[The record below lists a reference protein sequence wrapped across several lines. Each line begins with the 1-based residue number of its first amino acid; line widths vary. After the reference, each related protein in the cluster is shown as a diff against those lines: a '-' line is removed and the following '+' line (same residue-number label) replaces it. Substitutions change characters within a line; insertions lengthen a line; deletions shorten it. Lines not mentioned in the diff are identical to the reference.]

1 MNMNKVVGGILVAL
15 PLSASVVFA
24 GHHEEGEM
32 KEPNANAECHLTIE
46 GSDAMQYNTR
56 EMSAPASCSE
66 VTVTLVHAGN
76 LPKEAMGD
84 NWVLTASGD
93 FNDVANLG
101 MRAGLA
107 NNYIPDGD
115 SRVIA
120 GSEVI
125 GGGGTTSVTFSTEGM
140 TAGADYTYFCS
151 FPGHWGMMK
160 GAFKLV

>member
-1 MNMNKVVGGILVAL
+1 MKVNKKVVGGIMMAPL
-15 PLSASVVFA
+15 LSASVVYA
-24 GHHEEGEM
+24 GHHEEGEV
-32 KEPNANAECHLTIE
+32 KEANTNAECQLTIE
-46 GSDAMQYNTR
+46 GSDAMQYDTL

-66 VTVTLVHAGN
+66 VTVTLVHAGK
-76 LPKEAMGD
+76 LPKEAMGH

-107 NNYIPDGD
+107 NNYIPDD

-125 GGGGTTSVTFSTEGM
+125 GGGGTTSVTFSTDGM

>member
-1 MNMNKVVGGILVAL
+1 MKVNKKVVGGIMVAPL
-15 PLSASVVFA
+15 LSASVVFA
-24 GHHEEGEM
+24 GHHEEGEV
-32 KEPNANAECHLTIE
+32 KEANANAECQLTIE
-46 GSDAMQYNTR
+46 GSDAMQYDTL

-66 VTVTLVHAGN
+66 VTVTLVHAGK
-76 LPKEAMGD
+76 LPKEAMGH

-107 NNYIPDGD
+107 NNYIPDD

-125 GGGGTTSVTFSTEGM
+125 GGGGTTSVTFSTDGM

>member
-1 MNMNKVVGGILVAL
+1 MKVNKKVVGGIMVAPL
-15 PLSASVVFA
+15 LSASAVYA

-32 KEPNANAECHLTIE
+32 KEANANVECQLTIE
-46 GSDAMQYNTR
+46 ANDAMQYDTL

-66 VTVTLVHAGN
+66 VTVTLVHVGK
-76 LPKEAMGD
+76 LPKEAMGH

-107 NNYIPDGD
+107 NNYIPDD

-125 GGGGTTSVTFSTEGM
+125 GGGGTTSVTFSTDGM

>member
-1 MNMNKVVGGILVAL
+1 MKVNKKVVGGIMVAPL
-15 PLSASVVFA
+15 LSASAVYA
-24 GHHEEGEM
+24 GHHEEGEV
-32 KEPNANAECHLTIE
+32 KEANANAECQLTIE
-46 GSDAMQYNTR
+46 GNDAMQYDTL

-66 VTVTLVHAGN
+66 VTVTLVHAGK
-76 LPKEAMGD
+76 LPKEAMGH

-107 NNYIPDGD
+107 NNYIPDD

-125 GGGGTTSVTFSTEGM
+125 GGGGTTSVTFSTDGM

>member
-1 MNMNKVVGGILVAL
+1 MNMIKVVGGIVVAPL
-15 PLSASVVFA
+15 LSASIVYA

-32 KEPNANAECHLTIE
+32 KEANANAECQLTIE
-46 GSDAMQYNTR
+46 GSDAMQYDTR

-76 LPKEAMGD
+76 LPKEAMGH

-107 NNYIPDGD
+107 NNYIPDD

-125 GGGGTTSVTFSTEGM
+125 GGGGTTSVTFSTDGM

>member
-1 MNMNKVVGGILVAL
+1 MKVNKKVVGGIMVAPL
-15 PLSASVVFA
+15 LSASVVYA
-24 GHHEEGEM
+24 GHHEEGEV
-32 KEPNANAECHLTIE
+32 KEANANAECQLTIE
-46 GSDAMQYNTR
+46 GSDAMQYDTL

-76 LPKEAMGD
+76 LPKEAMGH

-107 NNYIPDGD
+107 NNYIPDD
-115 SRVIA
+115 PRVIA

-125 GGGGTTSVTFSTEGM
+125 GGGGTTSVTFSTDGM